1 MAIKTF
7 PVASYRV
14 ALARQMTLGGGA
26 IKFYAYITCRGAD
39 GHKFTIYFLQPDS
52 QVPDNIYNPANKVGS
67 AYLPAEQ
74 FSWYIDLLRNEKPV
88 YAYLNSDRPIDNYL
102 YTGEEPVGEGED

>member
-7 PVASYRV
+7 PVASYQG
-14 ALARQMTLGGGA
+14 ALARQMTIQGGT
-26 IKFYAYITCRGAD
+26 IKLYAYINCHGAD
-39 GHKFTIYFLQPDS
+39 GHKFIIYFLQPDS
-52 QVPDNIYNPANKVGS
+52 KVPDNIYNPADKTAT

-88 YAYLNSDRPIDNYL
+88 YAYLNSERPIDNRL
-102 YTGEEPVGEGED
+102 YTGEEPVGEEED